1 MKENT
6 PDVNCSPQFTESRP
20 FEACLPMILA
30 GDIGA
35 TNARIGLYR
44 HDGRRPEPRSVREY
58 QTTRFPSLTEVVRRC
73 LDECNP
79 AGERLD
85 AACFGVAGPVLG
97 DTASLTNVDF
107 TIDAKELSHAFNI
120 PVVAL
125 LNDLQAM
132 ASSLP
137 TLTANELH
145 TLQAGVPAAN
155 GNMAVIAAGTGLG
168 QALLHRV
175 GARYEPSATEAG
187 HADWAPRTDR
197 DLVVFAHL
205 RARYGRAEV
214 EHVISGLGLPNLHRA
229 THASRCVAGI
239 DPDSADSPAQ
249 LTRAALNGTCPSC
262 VAALEIFVE
271 AYGAEAGNLA
281 LRTMA
286 TAGLFVG
293 GGIAAK
299 ILPAMIEGRFM
310 RAFLDKGAM
319 TSLLERVPVHIIT
332 NADAGLL
339 GAAVHAATLVR

>member
-1 MKENT
+1 
-6 PDVNCSPQFTESRP
+6 
-20 FEACLPMILA
+20 MILA

-35 TNARIGLYR
+35 TNARIGLFR
-44 HDGRRPEPRSVREY
+44 HAGRRPEPLSVREY
-58 QTTRFPSLTEVVRRC
+58 QTTRFPSLTEVVRQC
-73 LDECNP
+73 LVDCHAE
-79 AGERLD
+79 GEQV
-85 AACFGVAGPVLG
+85 ATACFGVAGPVLG

-107 TIDAKELSHAFNI
+107 TIDAPELARAFDI
-120 PVVAL
+120 SVVAL

-137 TLTANELH
+137 TLAATELH
-145 TLQAGVPAAN
+145 TLQAGVPVAT
-155 GNMAVIAAGTGLG
+155 GNLSVIAAGTGLG

-175 GARYEPSATEAG
+175 GARYVPSATEAG

-197 DLVVFAHL
+197 DLGVFTHL

-229 THASRCVAGI
+229 THTSACSAQI
-239 DPDSADSPAQ
+239 DPDSAAAPAQ
-249 LTRAALNGTCPSC
+249 LTQAALNGTCPSC
-262 VAALEIFVE
+262 VTALEIFVE

-293 GGIAAK
+293 GGIATK
-299 ILPAMIEGRFM
+299 ILPAMTDGRFM

-319 TSLLERVPVHIIT
+319 TPLLERVPVHIIM

-339 GAAVHAATLVR
+339 GAAVHAVTLMP